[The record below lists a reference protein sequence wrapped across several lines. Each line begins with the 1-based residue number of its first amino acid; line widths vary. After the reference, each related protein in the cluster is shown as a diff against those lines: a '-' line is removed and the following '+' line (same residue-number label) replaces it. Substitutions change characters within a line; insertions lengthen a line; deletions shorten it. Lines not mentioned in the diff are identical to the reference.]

1 MDIEPGVSEPQG
13 EMPLRKAVGYVLL
26 AVVPFLIVAM
36 FYVGAY
42 AKAWYERRGPA
53 YNHTVMSQECHDI
66 KTEVGFALDQT
77 LEVLHR
83 GSGATRAEKRAA
95 ADRLRAVMPDEES
108 AREFERWASTHARD
122 LGMEASDQ
130 LYYRKRAVVKAN
142 GCEFP

>member
-1 MDIEPGVSEPQG
+1 MMDIERGVSEPEG

-26 AVVPFLIVAM
+26 AVVPFLIVTM

-53 YNHTVMSQECHDI
+53 YNPMVLSQECHDI
-66 KTEVGFALDQT
+66 KAEVGFALDQT

-83 GSGATRAEKRAA
+83 GGSATPAEKRAA

-108 AREFERWASTHARD
+108 ATSDGQARMD
-122 LGMEASDQ
+122 GTSGWTPPTSSITARGMW
-130 LYYRKRAVVKAN
+130 
-142 GCEFP
+142 